1 MRVAYFLCALL
12 TNTCKP
18 NLCRFRRLESD
29 KELPQVFSRVESV
42 VDFSACAFEDNGDIN
57 DVNTGVKKLHIALK

>member
-1 MRVAYFLCALL
+1 M
-12 TNTCKP
+12 
-18 NLCRFRRLESD
+18 CRFRRLESD